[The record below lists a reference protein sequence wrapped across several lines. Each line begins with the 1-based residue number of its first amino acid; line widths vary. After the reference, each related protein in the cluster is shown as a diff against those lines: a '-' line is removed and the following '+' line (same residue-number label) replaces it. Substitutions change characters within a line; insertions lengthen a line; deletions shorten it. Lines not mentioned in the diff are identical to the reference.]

1 MKGCKNKMNPRHFPS
16 SPGHQDTRYFPPP
29 LPDYTAAAVLAL
41 FLYFL
46 GYLPGLFYTIFKL
59 VDALQ
64 YSSYY
69 KHYYG
74 RRPAGIGCL
83 LGLLVGWILGPIIVL
98 GAFYFAF
105 PAR

>member
-1 MKGCKNKMNPRHFPS
+1 MSSGPS
-16 SPGHQDTRYFPPP
+16 PSYPGHHHEPGYPPPP
-29 LPDYTAAAVLAL
+29 LPDYTAAALLAF

-46 GYLPGLFYTIFKL
+46 GYLPGLFYTLFKL

-64 YSSYY
+64 TSNYY

-74 RRPAGIGCL
+74 QRPAGIGCL
-83 LGLLVGWILGPIIVL
+83 QWLLIGGILGPIIIV
-98 GAFYFAF
+98 GGYFIALYYAF